1 MRYSYLLALVFAAS
15 LATVT
20 VANPQDD
27 EEQPPPPPPPP
38 AEAAA
43 AGAPPGPQNFEMGED
58 NNFTAGRRPEDGRR
72 KPRPFQPN
80 EEIYI
85 VGGRSCYIRPQ
96 CNSEKGKSRFKGKLS
111 GRRLMCQ
118 KGKPTPDKKEFVWK
132 AHPCSSAEGK
142 KHHFVR
148 FENGKHKNRFLC
160 LTRKPHKCT
169 KRRYG
174 NHLAILGHK
183 KNGGCSWK
191 VKEALVY
198 NRFLKSLEK
207 RFVFVNR
214 KHKHFILR
222 VRRKCKQAPAGP
234 RRLFAGQN
242 YLNEARL
249 DTLGTFRIE
258 SAGGGDTGYN
268 T

>member
-1 MRYSYLLALVFAAS
+1 MRYSYLLALIFAAS

-20 VANPQDD
+20 VAAPQDD

-38 AEAAA
+38 PAEAAA
-43 AGAPPGPQNFEMGED
+43 APQNFELGED
-58 NNFTAGRRPEDGRR
+58 NNFTGGRRPEDGRR
-72 KPRPFQPN
+72 KPRVWQPN
-80 EEIYI
+80 EEVYI
-85 VGGRSCYIRPQ
+85 AGGKECYIRPQ
-96 CNSEKGKSRFKGKLS
+96 CNSEKSKSRFKGKLS
-111 GRRLMCQ
+111 GRRLMCH
-118 KGKPTPDKKEFVWK
+118 KGKPKPEQKEYVWK
-132 AHPCSSAEGK
+132 AHPCSSPEGK

-160 LTRKPHKCT
+160 LTRKPHKCPKS

-183 KNGGCSWK
+183 KNGGCAWK

-198 NRFLKSLEK
+198 NRFAKTLEK
-207 RFVFVNR
+207 RWAFVNR

-222 VRRKCKQAPAGP
+222 VRRKCKQSPPGP

-249 DTLGTFRIE
+249 DTLGTFKIE
-258 SAGGGDTGYN
+258 PAGAAPSGYDT
-268 T
+268 

>member
-1 MRYSYLLALVFAAS
+1 MRYSYLLALIFAAS

-20 VANPQDD
+20 VAQDD
-27 EEQPPPPPPPP
+27 AEEGDAPPPPPPP

-43 AGAPPGPQNFEMGED
+43 APPPPANFDLDPE
-58 NNFTAGRRPEDGRR
+58 NNFGRNPEGRR
-72 KPRPFQPN
+72 KTREWKAN

-85 VGGRSCYIRPQ
+85 VGGRNCYIRPQ

-118 KGKPTPDKKEFVWK
+118 PGKPKPEQKEFVWK
-132 AHPCSSAEGK
+132 AHPCTSPEGK

-148 FENGKHKNRFLC
+148 FENGKHKNRYLC
-160 LTRKPHKCT
+160 LTRKPHKCAKS

-174 NHLAILGHK
+174 SHLAILGHK
-183 KNGGCSWK
+183 KNGGCGWK

-198 NRFLKSLEK
+198 NRFGKTLEK
-207 RFVFVNR
+207 RFVFINR
-214 KHKHFILR
+214 KHKHYILR
-222 VRRKCKQAPAGP
+222 ARRKCKNSPPGP
-234 RRLFAGQN
+234 RRLFAAQN

-249 DTLGTFRIE
+249 DTLGTFKIE
-258 SAGGGDTGYN
+258 AAGAAPTGYDV
-268 T
+268 